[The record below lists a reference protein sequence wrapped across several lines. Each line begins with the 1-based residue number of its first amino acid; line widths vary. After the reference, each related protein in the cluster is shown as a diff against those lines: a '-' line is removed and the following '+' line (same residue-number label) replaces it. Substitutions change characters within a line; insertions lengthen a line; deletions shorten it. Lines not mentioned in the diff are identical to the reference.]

1 MRVGV
6 ERHLCEQRERE
17 LRRNRHFLG
26 CGQCEVRHIELVGI
40 GAFPRGKS
48 HFGRPV
54 QTAQLEGDRQGDVG
68 GVGMLAERLG
78 WMLTPPQDV
87 LVVTSVMMS
96 TLFALILVF
105 ICLYLLKMITDGPGD
120 QAGGYCLKSV
130 HFPVSFFTLFPF
142 FLFSSFS
149 CQPFADTPHGFFTVF
164 VGAKGG
170 QTEKSF
176 ATGAEA
182 YAGRAH
188 HVGFVEH
195 LFEEAPGTDTIRRL

>member
-1 MRVGV
+1 MCVGV

-120 QAGGYCLKSV
+120 QAGGYCFKSV
-130 HFPVSFFTLFPF
+130 HFPVSFFTLFL
-142 FLFSSFS
+142 FLFSCLLFHAS
-149 CQPFADTPHGFFTVF
+149 
-164 VGAKGG
+164 
-170 QTEKSF
+170 
-176 ATGAEA
+176 
-182 YAGRAH
+182 
-188 HVGFVEH
+188 H
-195 LFEEAPGTDTIRRL
+195 LRIRRMASSQSSWVPKAVRRRNPSPLGPKPTPGVPTTLAS

>member
-1 MRVGV
+1 MCVGV

-87 LVVTSVMMS
+87 LVVTSAMMS

-130 HFPVSFFTLFPF
+130 HFPVSFLPF
-142 FLFSSFS
+142 IHSIPVCLL
-149 CQPFADTPHGFFTVF
+149 
-164 VGAKGG
+164 
-170 QTEKSF
+170 
-176 ATGAEA
+176 
-182 YAGRAH
+182 YAS
-188 HVGFVEH
+188 H
-195 LFEEAPGTDTIRRL
+195 LRIRRMASAQSSWVPKAVRRRNPSPLGPKPTPGVPTTLAS

>member
-54 QTAQLEGDRQGDVG
+54 QTAQLEGDCQGDVG
-68 GVGMLAERLG
+68 GVGTLTERLG
-78 WMLTPPQDV
+78 WMLTSPQDV
-87 LVVTSVMMS
+87 LVVISAMIS

-120 QAGGYCLKSV
+120 QAGGYCFKSV
-130 HFPVSFFTLFPF
+130 HFPVSFLPF
-142 FLFSSFS
+142 IHSIPVCLLYVS
-149 CQPFADTPHGFFTVF
+149 
-164 VGAKGG
+164 
-170 QTEKSF
+170 
-176 ATGAEA
+176 
-182 YAGRAH
+182 
-188 HVGFVEH
+188 H
-195 LFEEAPGTDTIRRL
+195 LRIRRIASSQSSWVPKAVRRRNPSPLGPKPTPGVPTTLAS